1 MPEGPAWLPPPF
13 RRPAERRPGPHQPV
27 EAAARPHIWQLQN
40 LWPATTRGAP
50 PASSGHYS
58 NQPSSSSSSTNGGH
72 DSSAVSGS
80 SSDDTAA
87 AAGIAVSAAAA
98 APGAP
103 QQPLQLQRARLQD
116 LGWRERFVAA
126 AGASVVSAV
135 IVNPLDVVKT
145 RMQAQAAVPDALR
158 RAVPEMTLA
167 ECASVP
173 AVVSIATCLVSY
185 GAAVVRA
192 PAARP
197 QQLQSPYAVL
207 QIGAVG
213 FSLQTTM
220 LLSQHVARKGYVL
233 AFSARPGY
241 THRLS

>member
-13 RRPAERRPGPHQPV
+13 LRRPADRRPGPHQPV
-27 EAAARPHIWQLQN
+27 EAAARPHLWQLQN

-58 NQPSSSSSSTNGGH
+58 NQPSGSDSSGH
-72 DSSAVSGS
+72 TSAVSGS

-87 AAGIAVSAAAA
+87 AVSIAVSSAVAA

-103 QQPLQLQRARLQD
+103 VQPLQLQRARLQD

-158 RAVPEMTLA
+158 RAVPVEMTLA
-167 ECASVP
+167 ECATALHSV
-173 AVVSIATCLVSY
+173 
-185 GAAVVRA
+185 
-192 PAARP
+192 
-197 QQLQSPYAVL
+197 
-207 QIGAVG
+207 
-213 FSLQTTM
+213 F
-220 LLSQHVARKGYVL
+220 
-233 AFSARPGY
+233 PGCCF
-241 THRLS
+241 L